1 MLENGQ
7 PMHVFDQD
15 KIKGD
20 IEVRFVKTK
29 EQIKIIGEKNLKLTK
44 DCLVIADEK
53 EPIAFAGISGG
64 LNHSVSKKTQNFLI
78 ESAFFSPSIIY
89 SRKK

>member
-15 KIKGD
+15 KIEGD
-20 IEVRFVKTK
+20 IEAICKNKRTNKNFR
-29 EQIKIIGEKNLKLTK
+29 EKNLKLTN

-64 LNHSVSKKTQNFLI
+64 LNHSVSRKQY
-78 ESAFFSPSIIY
+78 FFDRICFSSQY
-89 SRKK
+89 Y